1 MSSGE
6 SRRQRAVS
14 ARESG
19 WIPGRDYPE
28 YLKEGSLLLKIVL
41 TEHGGQV
48 GNSERTLGR
57 LLRDPGAGG
66 RADCMVRNSGEEGL
80 VITVATV
87 AGLQLLVWHLPPW
100 FIF

>member
-1 MSSGE
+1 ME
-6 SRRQRAVS
+6 
-14 ARESG
+14 ARLETLRG
-19 WIPGRDYPE
+19 HW
-28 YLKEGSLLLKIVL
+28 GS
-41 TEHGGQV
+41 
-48 GNSERTLGR
+48 

-100 FIF
+100 FIFWFLIHFPFS